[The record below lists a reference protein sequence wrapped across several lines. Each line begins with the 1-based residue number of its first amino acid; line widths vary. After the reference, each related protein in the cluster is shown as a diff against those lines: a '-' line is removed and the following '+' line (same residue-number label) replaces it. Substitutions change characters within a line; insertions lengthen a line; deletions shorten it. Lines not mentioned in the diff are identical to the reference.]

1 MSLQLRSVP
10 ERKAARMS
18 AKTFATLL
26 CLARAQGWRPKRFPE
41 SWPICAWNTELILQ
55 QTSHAQ
61 RSLVSRLDAHTLRDS
76 LRHLVTGEGAPV
88 DLELYSAISQLT
100 PILEEGALRVTD
112 RNTGEA
118 IRFAP

>member
-1 MSLQLRSVP
+1 
-10 ERKAARMS
+10 
-18 AKTFATLL
+18 
-26 CLARAQGWRPKRFPE
+26 
-41 SWPICAWNTELILQ
+41 
-55 QTSHAQ
+55 
-61 RSLVSRLDAHTLRDS
+61 LDAHTLRDS

-118 IRFAP
+118 IQFAP